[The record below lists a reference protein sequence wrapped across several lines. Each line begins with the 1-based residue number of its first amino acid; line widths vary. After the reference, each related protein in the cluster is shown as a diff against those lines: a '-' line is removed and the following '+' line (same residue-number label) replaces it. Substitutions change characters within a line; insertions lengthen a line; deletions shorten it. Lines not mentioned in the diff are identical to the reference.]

1 MRQVLCQS
9 SGALIARMPRPT
21 VDPHSVLVRVRFSFI
36 STGTETAALS
46 IATGAIATGAIGTG
60 AVAGPAT
67 APGGTPPDGNG
78 NGHRFPPRLLRAARF
93 LGRAARDPRRAI
105 ARARQEIAALAARIA
120 PAPPST
126 GVGEPAPEPSDLP
139 HQGWNVGYSCAGVIE
154 EVGERVKDL
163 TVGQAVA
170 CAGAGRANHADFVV
184 VPRNLVAPVPPGV
197 SLEAAAT
204 TTVGTIALQGVRQAE
219 TRLGDRVLVLGLG
232 LLGQITI
239 LLLRQSGCRTIGF
252 DPDPARAALGKKM
265 GLDAGTAD
273 AGELAVAIRNLTG
286 GHGVDRT
293 IITASSKG
301 DAIIN
306 SAMEHT
312 RRKGLVVVVGDVG
325 LKVERSHFYRKEIDL
340 RISSSYGPGRYDEAY
355 EERGQDYPYAYVRW
369 TLNRNMEAYLEL
381 LARPG
386 FDVSPLIEKRFAVED
401 APEAYRTLVTAT
413 PRPLSALLHYPQPA
427 EAARP
432 AFAQPKI
439 NLRGARPEGGPIR
452 FVLVGAGAF
461 GQSML
466 VPKMKSRPDLFQF
479 HGVVSRDTTRGGNF
493 ARVQGV
499 KVFATQLEAVLEDPE
514 VDLIVIA
521 TRHGEHA
528 GQTVQSLKAGKHVF
542 VEKPLAITWE
552 QLDEVESCYRS
563 IEKPPAL
570 LVGFNRGFAPVVALL
585 CQELAGRQGPIM
597 INYRLNGGFI
607 PAEHWIQGDQ
617 GGGRN
622 IGEAC
627 HFYDLFRKLVG
638 CPVESIQ
645 ARSISPPTPAVLRN
659 DNFVAT
665 LRYADGSL
673 ANLFY
678 TASGPKTGLSKEV
691 IEVFCDGKAYRVE
704 DFKELRKAGMEAPLW
719 SAAEPDKG
727 HLEELVQ
734 FGQHILGQADAPIPV
749 VEILESSAV
758 ALYVEDQLF
767 ERSS

>member
-46 IATGAIATGAIGTG
+46 LPAAANSTPA
-60 AVAGPAT
+60 AGN
-67 APGGTPPDGNG
+67 PPEAAAGNPGNG
-78 NGHRFPPRLLRAARF
+78 NGHAPPPRLLRAARF
-93 LGRAARDPRRAI
+93 LGRAARKPRQAI
-105 ARARQEIAALAARIA
+105 ARAGREIAALAARIA
-120 PAPPST
+120 PLAPQP
-126 GVGEPAPEPSDLP
+126 GGGEPAPQPSDLP

-154 EVGERVKDL
+154 EVGERIIDL
-163 TVGQAVA
+163 VSGQAVA

-219 TRLGDRVLVLGLG
+219 TRLGDRVLILGLG
-232 LLGQITI
+232 LLGQITL

-252 DPDPARAALGKKM
+252 DPDPSRVMLGKKM
-265 GLDAGTAD
+265 GLDEGSAD
-273 AGELAVAIRNLTG
+273 PEELAIAIRSLTG
-286 GHGVDRT
+286 GFGVDRT

-312 RRKGLVVVVGDVG
+312 RRKGMVIVVGDVG
-325 LKVERSHFYRKEIDL
+325 LKVERTHFYRKEIDL

-369 TLNRNMEAYLEL
+369 TLNRNMQAYLEL

-386 FDVSPLIEKRFAVED
+386 FDVAPLIEERFAVEE
-401 APEAYRTLVTAT
+401 APEAYRTLVTAS
-413 PRPLSALLHYPQPA
+413 PRPLSALLYYPPPP
-427 EAARP
+427 EAARL
-432 AFAQPKI
+432 AFAEPRI
-439 NLRGARPEGGPIR
+439 SLRGARPEGGPIR

-466 VPKMKSRPDLFQF
+466 VPKMKGRPDLFQF

-493 ARVQGV
+493 ARAQGV
-499 KVFATQLEAVLEDPE
+499 KLFATQLEAALDDPE
-514 VDLIVIA
+514 VDLVVIA

-528 GQTVQSLKAGKHVF
+528 GQTVQALRAGKHVF
-542 VEKPLAITWE
+542 VEKPLAITWQ
-552 QLDEVESCYRS
+552 QLDEVENCYRS

-570 LVGFNRGFAPVVALL
+570 LVGFNRGFAPPIRLL
-585 CQELAGRQGPIM
+585 REELASRKGPLM

-627 HFYDLFRKLVG
+627 HFYDLFRRLAG

-645 ARSISPPTPAVLRN
+645 ARSIAPPAPAVLRS

-665 LRYADGSL
+665 LRYEDGSL

-691 IEVFCDGKAYRVE
+691 MEVFCDGKAYRLE
-704 DFKELRKAGMEAPLW
+704 DFKDLRKASQDAPLW

-734 FGQHILGQADAPIPV
+734 FGQHILGQTDAPIPV